1 MSSPDYKS
9 ATKTFFK
16 KNLVDKVVS
25 ANKLIKKGVLDS
37 WKCYV
42 KDALELS
49 NKLSIFDNL
58 CATDDT
64 EEFINPAYINTTITP
79 EGDPSSTVVECTTIP
94 LNPPDISFI
103 FNTVRNLKITQTP
116 TYNFIAN
123 VTDTASSQLYWRFIS
138 PPDVNGIGVE
148 IEDGS
153 NGMNGFPDNVLNG
166 VEQPVK
172 LKSRLDDFT
181 KISEVYINDVHG
193 VGEVDTTLLTNLRKI
208 EMKNTKKTVD
218 DEEQERVER
227 NRFEKLVVGDWV
239 NNDGIRIEWSGN
251 ALNNG
256 LIEQFLTDLKIA
268 VGTSINT
275 DRIVGLFDQFS
286 DAGAVIGEGDGVTIG
301 DDTTL
306 GLVQY
311 LEINHNMKIEI
322 RKFSLRCE
330 FNRNDNAYN

>member
-25 ANKLIKKGVLDS
+25 ANKLIKKGALDS

-94 LNPPDISFI
+94 LTPPDISFI
-103 FNTVRNLKITQTP
+103 FNTDRNIELTQTP
-116 TYNFIAN
+116 TYPF
-123 VTDTASSQLYWRFIS
+123 TASATETSPSQLYWRFIS
-138 PPDVNGIGVE
+138 LEDFDGNSLSIPDG
-148 IEDGS
+148 D
-153 NGMNGFPDNVLNG
+153 MTLPDSDLNG

-172 LKSRLDDFT
+172 LKSQLDDFT
-181 KISEVYINDVHG
+181 NISEIYINDVHG
-193 VGEVDTTLLTNLRKI
+193 VGEIDTTLITNLRVI
-208 EMKNTKKTVD
+208 EMKTD
-218 DEEQERVER
+218 DNLVNKDSPSENLTQR
-227 NRFEKLVVGDWV
+227 NRFTKLIVSDWI
-239 NNDGIRIEWSGN
+239 NNDDTRIEWSGN
-251 ALNNG
+251 ALDDG
-256 LIEQFLTDLKIA
+256 LVNQFLTDLKTA
-268 VGTSINT
+268 VGASTNT
-275 DRIVGLFDQFS
+275 GRIVGLLGQFS
-286 DAGAVIGEGDGVTIG
+286 DIGAVIGEGD
-301 DDTTL
+301 DTTI
-306 GLVQY
+306 GLVQD
-311 LEINHNMKIEI
+311 LEINNNMKIEI

-330 FNRNDNAYN
+330 FNRNDNAY